1 MYALPTGTQWP
12 ISALWLYYWS
22 HTKTKVRFGLGDPK
36 SIRIKVKI
44 FENNSTSGLDHF
56 DL

>member
-1 MYALPTGTQWP
+1 MYALPSGAQWP

-44 FENNSTSGLDHF
+44 FENNSTSGFDHF